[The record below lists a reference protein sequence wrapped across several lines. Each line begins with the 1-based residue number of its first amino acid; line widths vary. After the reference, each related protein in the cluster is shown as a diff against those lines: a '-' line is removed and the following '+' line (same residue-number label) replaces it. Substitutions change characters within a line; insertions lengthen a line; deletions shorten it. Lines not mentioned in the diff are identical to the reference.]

1 MVDSP
6 FLSYNERTNII
17 TLLDKIKNNAT
28 DLEFEIRLGH
38 FQENMFKSEINQD
51 FYNKIYNNNSLYSSQ
66 EITEENSLVCK
77 SNLNSQKIIEYENN
91 KVTKIYYRKKDRVSM
106 INLNLL
112 ETRVSLAKETELT
125 NSTELFNDCFRFK
138 KRISKI
144 SKDGLWRFDFTKVFD
159 LELKSDTV
167 KDMNLLLENSKF
179 HYEVE
184 IEYIKDIK
192 TLTYN
197 IIIEKLLM
205 IRDNE
210 YNNHKH
216 VLRNIQ
222 NLFSNEIPEN
232 RVFKRSPPHMLQFK
246 KITNP
251 VITLT
256 SKNINNILKD
266 HCVTEKTD
274 GENNFIYIDNKNV
287 FLINDRSEI
296 KKLSLTLTNPKL
308 ANSLIN
314 GEYIDYLNTFYAFDI
329 LIYSKKDLT
338 NTPFTQRYKYLQE
351 LNTSFTESSD
361 MKIKSKKFYMKD
373 VIKSADTIYNNTKF
387 DYKIDGLVFTP
398 LNTGFR
404 DTIYKWKPLHQLTV
418 DFLVKQSPYNKD
430 EFFLY
435 NTINKKDLQKYNIN
449 TDDDHEKLFPMY
461 PRDGF
466 YVPIKFQ
473 MPNINKKLYIVKNN
487 KLKDN
492 TVVEFFYEDNTWKI
506 ERLRVDK
513 TENYQKSM
521 RMKRFWGPN
530 AYGVAFDN
538 WEALHNNPITLDII
552 TGKEPI
558 PKVKISRY
566 FTGKDRKQS
575 GVFGMNLFHSLVIKD
590 MLYKMYVGIPRKN
603 HNVLELAGGRGGDI
617 RKYDLNHVRHVVF
630 QDIDNVALDE
640 AKRRLSTMNHR
651 FKARFFQGDLGTDIR
666 DKLGKHPFD
675 SVSMQFAIHYMLKNK
690 TTLENM
696 FNNVNDKLKKNGY
709 FIFTAM
715 DGQLVFNTLTQKSIQ
730 YKESYELKKDNEKI
744 LGITRLYKENT
755 FEELGQEVSVFVS
768 SIGDHAGEY
777 LVNFDY
783 VLGYFVKRGYQL
795 VASEYFKNIL
805 DKNEQANDF
814 AIKKMGDAEKEF
826 SSLYRYMVL
835 EKTNFL

>member
-6 FLSYNERTNII
+6 FLSYNERNNINI
-17 TLLDKIKNNAT
+17 LLDNIKNDAT

-38 FQENMFKSEINQD
+38 FQENKFESAIDEKL
-51 FYNKIYNNNSLYSSQ
+51 YNKIYNTSNLYSSQ
-66 EITEENSLVCK
+66 EIKEENSLVCK
-77 SNLNSQKIIEYENN
+77 SNTNSQKIIDYENN
-91 KVTKIYYRKKDRVSM
+91 QVKKIYYRKKDRVSM

-112 ETRVSLAKETELT
+112 ETRVSLAKETEIT
-125 NSTELFNDCFRFK
+125 NSNDLFNDCFRFK

-144 SKDGLWRFDFTKVFD
+144 SKDELWRFDFTKVYD
-159 LELKSDTV
+159 LQLKNENV
-167 KDMNLLLENSKF
+167 KDMNILLENSKF

-205 IRDNE
+205 IRNNE
-210 YNNHKH
+210 YNNYKH

-232 RVFKRSPPHMLQFK
+232 KVFKKLPPHMLQFK
-246 KITNP
+246 RITNP

-256 SKNINNILKD
+256 INNINNILKD

-274 GENNFIYIDNKNV
+274 GENNFIYIDDKNAY
-287 FLINDRSEI
+287 LINDRSVI

-308 ANSLIN
+308 ANTLIN

-361 MKIKSKKFYMKD
+361 MKIKSKKFYMSN
-373 VIKSADTIYNNTKF
+373 VIKSADIIYNNTKF

-404 DTIYKWKPLHQLTV
+404 DTMYKWKPLHQLTV
-418 DFLVKQSPYNKD
+418 DFLVKKSPNNKD
-430 EFFLY
+430 EFYLY
-435 NTINKKDLQKYNIN
+435 NTINKKDLQKYNLKP
-449 TDDDHEKLFPMY
+449 DDDHETMFTMFSKN
-461 PRDGF
+461 DF
-466 YVPIKFQ
+466 YIPIKFQ
-473 MPNINKKLYIVKNN
+473 MPNINKILYIVKNN

-492 TVVEFFYEDNTWKI
+492 TIVEFYYQDNIWKI

-513 TENYQKSM
+513 TENYQKSL
-521 RMKRFWGPN
+521 RMNKFFGPN

-558 PKVKISRY
+558 PKIKLSRY

-575 GVFGMNLFHSLVIKD
+575 GVFGMNLFHSLVIKN
-590 MLYKMYVGIPRKN
+590 MLYKMYIGIPRKN

-617 RKYDLNHVRHVVF
+617 KKYDLNHVKHVVF
-630 QDIDNVALDE
+630 QDIDDVAIEE
-640 AKRRLSTMNHR
+640 AKKRLSTMNHR
-651 FKARFFQGDLGTDIR
+651 FKAKFFQGDLGTDIR
-666 DKLGKHPFD
+666 DKLGTHPFD
-675 SVSMQFAIHYMLKNK
+675 SVSMQFAIHYMLKDK

-696 FNNVNDKLKKNGY
+696 FNNIDYKLKKNGY
-709 FIFTAM
+709 FIFTAL
-715 DGQLVFNTLTQKSIQ
+715 DGQLVFNTLTQQSIQ
-730 YKESYELKKDNEKI
+730 YKETHELKKDNEKI
-744 LGITRLYKENT
+744 LGITRLYRENT
-755 FEELGQEVSVFVS
+755 FEELGQEISVYVS
-768 SIGDHAGEY
+768 SIGEHAGEY

-805 DKNEQANDF
+805 DKKDDKNDF

-835 EKTNFL
+835 EKK